1 MLNLARNI
9 PGTFFLV
16 TSIDPTRTIT
26 IRQRF
31 VTGMRSRF
39 GSLMADIKEAVV
51 DLDVLGIG
59 IVNRVVVNANSG
71 LSPKQF
77 NFPQSDKKI
86 EAFVK
91 WMLTKANEY
100 ILSGGTK
107 GIMSTGG
114 LSGNAT
120 DARSSW
126 IKTHIDS
133 AYQQGIRRGRQE
145 LRKLGVEIDEGQ
157 LGGDPIRVAFNSPV
171 HADRVGMIYTRAY
184 SSLKGITEEMG
195 SVVSDVLALG
205 IADGRGPK
213 EIARL
218 LNKTI
223 LGSGTGVDLGI
234 LDSLGRKVPSLRRA
248 EVLAR
253 TEVIRAHHSANIAEY
268 KSAGMMGIKIQ
279 VEHLTAGD
287 ERVCPKCAPLNGK
300 RYDIDEAEYMIP
312 VHPQC
317 RCVAIPHIP
326 DDDDDKADE
335 NSFLREDVPI
345 DLKNDLL
352 LATKGDGKERL
363 VAIDGNGNK
372 SSVSIGDEESVNL
385 SKDWLK
391 KLEDKNEKIHTI
403 HTHPIE
409 ETLSLADIK
418 SFSKLPGVKKV
429 TAILPSGA
437 EWSSKI
443 VSTDLD
449 GLYRRTNELFLEMK
463 SEILDKLIEGEITKA
478 ESKMLMKKRQIELL
492 KKLEKENWISL
503 LYKKLEK

>member
-1 MLNLARNI
+1 MLNLARHI

-31 VTGMRSRF
+31 VAGMRSRF
-39 GSLMADIKEAVV
+39 GLLMADIKEAVV

-59 IVNRVVVNANSG
+59 VVNRVVANANSG

-114 LSGNAT
+114 ISGNAT

-279 VEHLTAGD
+279 AEHLTAGD

-317 RCVAIPHIP
+317 RCVAIPYIPEDEPVLGKTLFVHEGKEYSENLLRQKWIDSNHIKP
-326 DDDDDKADE
+326 T
-335 NSFLREDVPI
+335 SFVEAINLDQPRKEKLVDIIIDVDGKGESEI
-345 DLKNDLL
+345 KNIALNKLYTYQSTVEKEIASDIARNFDLKKYEGSKDDFPTVFKLPDGTYLLKDGNHRVNAALSIGIKSLKFRFYDLL
-352 LATKGDGKERL
+352 KRSLKE
-363 VAIDGNGNK
+363 K
-372 SSVSIGDEESVNL
+372 
-385 SKDWLK
+385 
-391 KLEDKNEKIHTI
+391 
-403 HTHPIE
+403 
-409 ETLSLADIK
+409 
-418 SFSKLPGVKKV
+418 
-429 TAILPSGA
+429 
-437 EWSSKI
+437 
-443 VSTDLD
+443 
-449 GLYRRTNELFLEMK
+449 
-463 SEILDKLIEGEITKA
+463 
-478 ESKMLMKKRQIELL
+478 
-492 KKLEKENWISL
+492 
-503 LYKKLEK
+503 

>member
-1 MLNLARNI
+1 MTLPAHKI
-9 PGTFFLV
+9 TGSYFLV

-31 VTGMRSRF
+31 VAGVRSRF
-39 GSLMADIKEAVV
+39 GLLMADIKEAIV
-51 DLDVLGIG
+51 DIDVLGIG
-59 IVNRVVVNANSG
+59 IVNRVVANANSG

-91 WMLTKANEY
+91 WMLIKANEY

-107 GIMSTGG
+107 GIISTGG
-114 LSGNAT
+114 ISGNAT

-213 EIARL
+213 GIARL

-223 LGSGTGVDLGI
+223 LGSVTGVDFGI

-279 VEHLTAGD
+279 AEHLTAGD

-317 RCVAIPHIP
+317 RCVAIPYIP
-326 DDDDDKADE
+326 
-335 NSFLREDVPI
+335 ED
-345 DLKNDLL
+345 
-352 LATKGDGKERL
+352 
-363 VAIDGNGNK
+363 
-372 SSVSIGDEESVNL
+372 
-385 SKDWLK
+385 
-391 KLEDKNEKIHTI
+391 
-403 HTHPIE
+403 
-409 ETLSLADIK
+409 
-418 SFSKLPGVKKV
+418 
-429 TAILPSGA
+429 
-437 EWSSKI
+437 
-443 VSTDLD
+443 
-449 GLYRRTNELFLEMK
+449 
-463 SEILDKLIEGEITKA
+463 
-478 ESKMLMKKRQIELL
+478 
-492 KKLEKENWISL
+492 
-503 LYKKLEK
+503 